1 MVIIRFLSGNICYF
15 LLVISKIRFVTSKII
30 YFCELRGNIRYLR
43 KKYSV
48 LQRKYFLPQI
58 KYFVTSGDIFV
69 TYGEILATWEIFI
82 YMCNLGNINRY
93 FRKIFF
99 TSKEWFVI
107 TKIRYV
113 TNMIYVRDFR
123 ANIFLSQ
130 RKDLLP
136 LWKYSLPQG
145 NICFIGRIILY
156 LKERFVTPR
165 KIFATWGNIRDPSGY
180 YVLFEEIFSSSK
192 DKICYLTCLC
202 SWH

>member
-1 MVIIRFLSGNICYF
+1 
-15 LLVISKIRFVTSKII
+15 
-30 YFCELRGNIRYLR
+30 
-43 KKYSV
+43 
-48 LQRKYFLPQI
+48 
-58 KYFVTSGDIFV
+58 
-69 TYGEILATWEIFI
+69 
-82 YMCNLGNINRY
+82 MCNLGNINRY

-107 TKIRYV
+107 TKIRYL

-192 DKICYLTCLC
+192 IRFVIWPVYVRDIRVNIRYLSKNICYLRGNIRYLMGKFCYLRRNIRYPKDKIIYLR
-202 SWH
+202 SQILSYINYPSEKIR